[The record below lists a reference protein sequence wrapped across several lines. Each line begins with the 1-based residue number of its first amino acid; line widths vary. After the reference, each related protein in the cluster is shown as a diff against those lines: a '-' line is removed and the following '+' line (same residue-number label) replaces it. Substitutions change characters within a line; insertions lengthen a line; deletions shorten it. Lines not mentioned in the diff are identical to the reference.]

1 MKVLPFENSVSEELK
16 EEHGDIQN
24 MSKVSWTAHRE
35 FSNGDCPMSSIT
47 LNISTLSSR
56 EDYLSSKANGFCKKV
71 MQGDIMTYCNLR
83 GKVQN
88 KPETSKNTNTYIEPF
103 CIAPKRK
110 CQGN

>member
-16 EEHGDIQN
+16 EEHGDTQN

-56 EDYLSSKANGFCKKV
+56 QDYLSSKAKYFCKKV
-71 MQGDIMTYCNLR
+71 RQGDIMTYNNLR
-83 GKVQN
+83 SKVQS
-88 KPETSKNTNTYIEPF
+88 KPKTSKNTDTYIEPF
-103 CIAPKRK
+103 CIASKRK

>member
-16 EEHGDIQN
+16 EEHGDTQN

-35 FSNGDCPMSSIT
+35 FANGDCPMSSIT

-56 EDYLSSKANGFCKKV
+56 HDSLSSQAHALCKKV
-71 MQGDIMTYCNLR
+71 RQGDIMTYNNLK